1 MSKDIVEK
9 NDTIESLDDTM
20 VFNLESPKNTKEM
33 NVIKEKSL
41 VVDFTEPVEVL
52 SDSNNKKT
60 KNKKTNKKNK
70 KIKFKP
76 LAKLVA
82 WWSNLTKMKKIIF
95 SVIAFLSLVLIALL
109 ILVLT
114 KPKDQKNEKLPDVIV
129 EAENYTYKN
138 GVLIFN
144 DENKNEV
151 GKYTCKNKDEKKCY
165 VAFRSNEDDFI
176 GDLYLNQDGT
186 KLETRSSIINGQY
199 IFVVDNKN
207 GSNEDI
213 ILYNISKKEKIGTYK
228 LFKQSRNNASAVV
241 LKDEDNKYGVLD
253 LSEDKPKTLINFL
266 YDYAGIVNTDMATK
280 YIVLNKNNKY
290 YVTDFE
296 EKLVSTGFSDRIVD
310 YNDNFVVVK
319 TSDNFYKI
327 YNYEGKELTPNN
339 YLFIKIVNNYY
350 AALLDNGII
359 VYDNSGLKYNET
371 PIGLTS
377 TNYNRTYVFD
387 ANKQLIS
394 NDVAFEIEVNEEYI
408 SITRG
413 KANDLLSIK
422 EAQDNKER
430 PFVSYYNGIL
440 YFYAESQK
448 QNLIGKYT
456 CKNRNTVGALDHCTL
471 ANSSSISKNDLSYDI
486 QNGIISILNN
496 RFVFINDTVTT
507 PQIYLYDL
515 KVNKKLGPYQ
525 MVEIPGLVS
534 GVFESK
540 STSSSYAIA
549 KNSKDQYGLLNITD
563 QSVNIVLNF
572 EYPELEKSGDNFV
585 AKKKTG
591 SYVVISKDGNELC
604 KEIPDKIMNY
614 TGKYITAVTAK
625 GTYKVY
631 DYEGKEIAGSDDF
644 TYVKLSD
651 KYFVAIIKNHQLKV
665 FEYQNPT
672 QAINFGKDINIK
684 SSDSW
689 KTVNYFK
696 VVNALD
702 SYVVTITDGV
712 NDATYTSVREEP
724 KQEDSILEN
733 TDENN
738 SESN

>member
-1 MSKDIVEK
+1 MSKEVVEK
-9 NDTIESLDDTM
+9 NDAIESLDDTM
-20 VFNLESPKNTKEM
+20 IFNLDSPKNTKEM

-52 SDSNNKKT
+52 SDNNNKQP
-60 KNKKTNKKNK
+60 KKKKNK
-70 KIKFKP
+70 KLKFKP
-76 LAKLVA
+76 LAKFA
-82 WWSNLTKMKKIIF
+82 SWWSGLTKMKKIIY
-95 SVIAFLSLVLIALL
+95 SVITFLCLVLIVLL
-109 ILVLT
+109 VLVLT
-114 KPKDQKNEKLPDVIV
+114 KTKDEKKEKLPDVIV

-176 GDLYLNQDGT
+176 GDQYLNQDGS
-186 KLETRSSIINGQY
+186 KLETRSSIINGKY
-199 IFVVDNKN
+199 IFIVDNKN
-207 GSNEDI
+207 GSNEDV
-213 ILYNISKKEKIGTYK
+213 ILYNISKKEIIGTYK
-228 LFKQSRNNASAVV
+228 LFKLSRNNPNVVV
-241 LKDEDNKYGVLD
+241 LKDEDDKYGVLD
-253 LSEDKPKTLINFL
+253 LSEDKPNTSINFL
-266 YDYAGIVNTDMATK
+266 YDYAGIVNSDMATK
-280 YIVLNKNNKY
+280 YVVLNKNNKY

-296 EKLVSTGFSDRIVD
+296 ENLVSTGFNDRIVD
-310 YNDNFVVVK
+310 CNDNFVVVK
-319 TSDNFYKI
+319 TNDNFYKI

-339 YLFIKIVNNYY
+339 YLFIKIVNNFY

-359 VYDNSGLKYNET
+359 VYDNNGLKYNET

-377 TNYNRTYVFD
+377 TNYNRTFVFD

-394 NDVAFEIEVNEEYI
+394 NDVAFEMEINEEYI

-448 QNLIGKYT
+448 QNLVGKYT
-456 CKNRNTVGALDHCTL
+456 CKNKNTVGTLDHCSL

-534 GVFESK
+534 GVFDSK
-540 STSSSYAIA
+540 SAVDNYAIA
-549 KNSKDQYGLLNITD
+549 KNSKDLFGLLNIKE
-563 QSVNIVLNF
+563 QSVDIVLNF
-572 EYPELEKSGDNFV
+572 DYLELEKSGDNFV
-585 AKKKTG
+585 AKKKSG
-591 SYVVISKDGNELC
+591 GYVLIGKDGKELC

-614 TGKYITAVTAK
+614 NGKYIDAITSK

-631 DYEGKEIAGSDDF
+631 DYEGNEIAGSDEF
-644 TYVKLSD
+644 TFVKLYD
-651 KYFVAIIKNHQLKV
+651 KYFVAIVNNHQLKI
-665 FEYQNPT
+665 FEYQNPKT
-672 QAINFGKDINIK
+672 QINFGTDINIK

-696 VVNALD
+696 VVNASD
-702 SYVVTITDGV
+702 VYVVTITDGV
-712 NDATYTSVREEP
+712 NDGTYTSVH
-724 KQEDSILEN
+724 QE
-733 TDENN
+733 N
-738 SESN
+738 SEQSEQSI